1 MPLPVI
7 AGASVL
13 TVALTRIGTFLF
25 EFFIGRTAKRVAL
38 NIAYLGMV
46 ATLFAGFAA
55 VLQALITGLY
65 YVSPAPLAK
74 AIGFFVPPVLP
85 LVVAAYF
92 TAHLAEFVFA
102 IKVKISKPYKW
113 VG

>member
-1 MPLPVI
+1 MPLPAIV
-7 AGASVL
+7 GAAAI
-13 TVALTRIGTFLF
+13 TAALTRVGTFILD
-25 EFFIGRTAKRVAL
+25 FFIGRTAKRVAL
-38 NIAYLGMV
+38 NIAYLGML

-55 VLQALITGLY
+55 LLQTLITGLY

-74 AIGFFVPPVLP
+74 AIGFFVPAVMP

-92 TAHLAEFVFA
+92 TAHLADFVLT
-102 IKVKISKPYKW
+102 IKAKISKPYKW